1 VTTAPFGSGATPATS
16 DEQLWVLAA
25 FSVSPM
31 GDRGPD
37 VAGSDSVGDAVA
49 ACVRLVRESGLDNET
64 NAMFTNVEGPY
75 DEVMALVRRCIERC
89 AEASPRVS
97 LTLKLD
103 HRPGHEGALRTKVAR
118 VEAALEDG

>member
-1 VTTAPFGSGATPATS
+1 MSADLP
-16 DEQLWVLAA
+16 VLVA

-31 GDRGPD
+31 G
-37 VAGSDSVGDAVA
+37 GSDSVGDAVA
-49 ACVRLVRESGLDNET
+49 ACVREVRDSGLPNQT

-89 AEASPRVS
+89 AAEAPRVS

-103 HRPGHEGALRTKVAR
+103 HRPGHDGALTAKVAR
-118 VEAALEDG
+118 VEAALTVDEDG

>member
-1 VTTAPFGSGATPATS
+1 VTADLP
-16 DEQLWVLAA
+16 VLVA

-31 GDRGPD
+31 G
-37 VAGSDSVGDAVA
+37 GSDSVGDAVA
-49 ACVRLVRESGLDNET
+49 ACVREVRASGLANET

-89 AEASPRVS
+89 AAEAPRVT

-103 HRPGHEGALRTKVAR
+103 HRPAHEGALTSKVAR
-118 VEAALEDG
+118 VEAALAVDDRPLARDDQA